1 MEFEASRA
9 KAVDKLNYFVENNLS
24 EYSKLRNFDFGPD
37 DRSNISCL
45 SPYITHGV
53 INELE
58 VIDKSLKKFSFAKNE
73 KFIQEVLWRV
83 YWKGWLE
90 LRPNVW
96 SDYLVELNN
105 LRNEFKSNQ
114 NYLNAIEGKT
124 NIECF
129 NQWVKELKENNY
141 LHNHTRMWFAS
152 IWIFT
157 LELPWQLGAEFFM
170 QHLYD
175 GDAASNTLGWRWVA
189 GVQTQGKHYLASEWN
204 IRKFT
209 NNRFQNI
216 QLNENAPPIFSDKTY
231 SIGKKDFLNFEILE
245 DKILFLGNSNE
256 IAESIACLKGKGPTD
271 TMELVYAQANALGFD
286 IGDVIANG
294 SALNEFRLMLIR
306 QGVDESVAQQLIN
319 EPWSVLQRS
328 PQQYSIQVEKSGYL
342 ADLDALVIGQVLC
355 EAGAGR
361 SVQESDIDHGIGIE
375 IHRSIGERVE
385 SGDAIM
391 TLDGPFGI
399 DIHLIQRLKQ
409 AITISDYQVK
419 LGTRILETV
428 TISDCPTT

>member
-1 MEFEASRA
+1 MKFEASRA
-9 KAVDKLNYFVENNLS
+9 KAVDKLNDFVENNLS

-105 LRNEFKSNQ
+105 LRNEFKKNQ

-129 NQWVKELKENNY
+129 NQWVKELKGNNY

-204 IRKFT
+204 IKKFT

-216 QLNENAPPIFSDKTY
+216 QLNENASPIFSDKTY

-245 DKILFLGNSNE
+245 DKILLIFENNMTFEFSDFKEHKFKKILLISNE
-256 IAESIACLKGKGPTD
+256 SNRNIKLSEKVLKFKANLLKDQKTRLIEKSINCETININDLKNITEK
-271 TMELVYAQANALGFD
+271 VYALYPTVSENLNFIQNNQLQNIKFLYRKLDQFSWQYCNKGFFNFKNY
-286 IGDVIANG
+286 IPKIIANF
-294 SALNEFRLMLIR
+294 N
-306 QGVDESVAQQLIN
+306 
-319 EPWSVLQRS
+319 
-328 PQQYSIQVEKSGYL
+328 
-342 ADLDALVIGQVLC
+342 
-355 EAGAGR
+355 
-361 SVQESDIDHGIGIE
+361 
-375 IHRSIGERVE
+375 
-385 SGDAIM
+385 
-391 TLDGPFGI
+391 
-399 DIHLIQRLKQ
+399 
-409 AITISDYQVK
+409 
-419 LGTRILETV
+419 
-428 TISDCPTT
+428 

>member
-1 MEFEASRA
+1 MKFEASRA
-9 KAVDKLNYFVENNLS
+9 KAVDKLNDFVENNLS

-189 GVQTQGKHYLASEWN
+189 GIQTQGKHYLASEWN
-204 IRKFT
+204 IKKFT

-216 QLNENAPPIFSDKTY
+216 QLNENASSIFNDKTY
-231 SIGKKDFLNFEILE
+231 PINKKEFLNSQILE
-245 DKILFLGNSNE
+245 DKILLIFENNMTFEFSDFKEHKFKKILLISNE
-256 IAESIACLKGKGPTD
+256 SNRNIKLSEKVLKFKANLLKDQKTRLIEKSINCETININDLKNITEK
-271 TMELVYAQANALGFD
+271 VYALYPTVSENLNFIQNNQLQNIKFLYRKLDQFSWQYCNKGFFNFKNY
-286 IGDVIANG
+286 IPKIIANF
-294 SALNEFRLMLIR
+294 N
-306 QGVDESVAQQLIN
+306 
-319 EPWSVLQRS
+319 
-328 PQQYSIQVEKSGYL
+328 
-342 ADLDALVIGQVLC
+342 
-355 EAGAGR
+355 
-361 SVQESDIDHGIGIE
+361 
-375 IHRSIGERVE
+375 
-385 SGDAIM
+385 
-391 TLDGPFGI
+391 
-399 DIHLIQRLKQ
+399 
-409 AITISDYQVK
+409 
-419 LGTRILETV
+419 
-428 TISDCPTT
+428 